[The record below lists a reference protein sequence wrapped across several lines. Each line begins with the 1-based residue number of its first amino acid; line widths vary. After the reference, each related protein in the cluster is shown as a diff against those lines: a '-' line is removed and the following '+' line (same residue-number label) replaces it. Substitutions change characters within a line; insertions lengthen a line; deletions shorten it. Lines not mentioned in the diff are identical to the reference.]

1 MEQASVDWAVAMRA
15 GATLVPPGPELESGE
30 ISAVV
35 DDLRRAAERSVEL
48 VAEVTEL
55 SGPASSVTLV
65 VDRPGWLAAAA
76 SSANAMLLRAGVLDE
91 PHGLADRLRA
101 RALGTQAGAVLA
113 VVATRILG
121 QFDPFADPSR
131 LLLVA
136 PNVVGLERKLGALP
150 RDFRLWVC
158 LHEQTHSFQ
167 FGAAPWLREHL
178 TGLIAEVVADEDPD
192 PGHKPQLGLA
202 GLLGGPEQRAAF
214 DRATAVMSLME
225 GHADVMMDR
234 VPAGAV
240 PTLPSIRAVF
250 EQHRDQGGFSGLVS
264 RLFGLNLKREQYRD
278 GAGFCQAVI
287 AEAGVPTLNR
297 AFASAEALPSLAEI
311 HDPQLWLRRI

>member
-1 MEQASVDWAVAMRA
+1 MEQAAVDWAKAMRT
-15 GATLVPPGPELESGE
+15 GATLVPPGPELDARE
-30 ISAVV
+30 IAAVV
-35 DDLRRAAERSVEL
+35 DDLRRAADRAVEL

-55 SGPASSVTLV
+55 GGPASSVTLV

-76 SSANAMLLRAGVLDE
+76 SSANAMLSRAGVLDE
-91 PHGLADRLRA
+91 PTSWGQKLRA
-101 RALGTQAGAVLA
+101 RSLGSQAGAVLA

-136 PNVVGLERKLGALP
+136 PNVVALERKLGVLP

-167 FGAAPWLREHL
+167 FGAAPWLRDHL
-178 TGLIAEVVADEDPD
+178 TGLIAEVVADEEPEDRRPR
-192 PGHKPQLGLA
+192 LGID
-202 GLLGGPEQRAAF
+202 GLLSGPGQRAAF

-234 VPAGAV
+234 VPLTAV
-240 PTLPSIRAVF
+240 PTLASIRAIF

-264 RLFGLNLKREQYRD
+264 RMFGLNLKREQYRD
-278 GAGFCQAVI
+278 GATFCQAVI

-297 AFASAEALPSLAEI
+297 AFESAENLPSLAEI
-311 HDPQLWLRRI
+311 HDPQLWLRRL

>member
-1 MEQASVDWAVAMRA
+1 MEQASVDWAAAMRT
-15 GATLVPPGPELESGE
+15 GATLVPPGPELNAGQITS
-30 ISAVV
+30 VV
-35 DDLRRAAERSVEL
+35 EELHQAADRSREL

-55 SGPASSVTLV
+55 TEPASAITLV

-76 SSANAMLLRAGVLDE
+76 SSADAMLDRAGVLRQ
-91 PHGLADRLRA
+91 PQGLPQRLRA
-101 RALGTQAGAVLA
+101 RALGVQAGTVLA

-121 QFDPFADPSR
+121 QFDPFAEPSR

-136 PNVVGLERKLGALP
+136 PNVVGLERRLGVLP

-167 FGAAPWLREHL
+167 FGAAPWLRSHL
-178 TGLIAEVVADEDPD
+178 TGLIAEVIADEEDEPA
-192 PGHKPQLGLA
+192 PQRHRGLP
-202 GLLGGPEQRAAF
+202 GLLGGPGQREAF

-234 VPAGAV
+234 VPLTAV
-240 PTLPSIRAVF
+240 PTLASIRAIF

-264 RLFGLNLKREQYRD
+264 RMFGLNLKREQYRD
-278 GAGFCQAVI
+278 GATFCQAVI

-297 AFASAEALPSLAEI
+297 AFESAENLPSLAEI
-311 HDPQLWLRRI
+311 HDPQLWLRRL

>member
-1 MEQASVDWAVAMRA
+1 MEQAAVDWAKAIRT
-15 GATLVPPGPELESGE
+15 GATLVPPGPALDERQ
-30 ISAVV
+30 IAAVV

-48 VAEVTEL
+48 VAEVSQL
-55 SGPASSVTLV
+55 RAPATSITLV

-76 SSANAMLLRAGVLDE
+76 SSANAMLSRAGVLDQ
-91 PHGLADRLRA
+91 PATLWQKLQA
-101 RALGTQAGAVLA
+101 RTLGSQAGAVLA

-121 QFDPFADPSR
+121 QFDPFAEPSR

-136 PNVVGLERKLGALP
+136 PNVVGLERKLGVLP

-158 LHEQTHSFQ
+158 LHEQTHGFQ

-178 TGLIAEVVADEDPD
+178 TGLIAEVVADDEQDVRPT
-192 PGHKPQLGLA
+192 PAPGLA
-202 GLLGGPEQRAAF
+202 GLLGGPSQRAAF

-234 VPAGAV
+234 VPPGAV
-240 PTLPSIRAVF
+240 PTLASIRAVF
-250 EQHRDQGGFSGLVS
+250 EQHRDQRGFSGLVS
-264 RLFGLNLKREQYRD
+264 KLFGLNLKREQYRD
-278 GAGFCQAVI
+278 GASFCQAVI

-297 AFASAEALPSLAEI
+297 AFESVDALPSLAEI